1 MSKVAL
7 NQAELSKARIRSWLA
22 IVVLGIAMFTVVAT
36 EFAPIGMLSSIASDL
51 GRSPAT
57 VGLIVTAYALIGA
70 GSALLSA
77 VLPNRFSRKPLLI
90 GLMLVLSAAN
100 GLAMIAHSFPILM
113 LARVIGAL
121 SHGIFWAMVAA
132 LATQMAPPNQ
142 TGLATSIVFGGLSI
156 ANVLGVPL
164 LNLIEQTWGWRLA
177 FGALVA
183 ACLLTVLLM
192 AIVLPQ
198 IKAEGSV
205 GFATLASVLRSSKL
219 WRVYTVAIFT
229 VAAHFGAF
237 TYIEPYLRNVPGIAP
252 ALIAALLFGF
262 GAAGLLGNVVT
273 GALIDRFMKPVI
285 AVSLLLMCASLIG
298 LGMFGLSSGVG
309 PVLALLVVWGA
320 AISVLFI
327 GIQTWVLRTG
337 GEAAIPASAVY
348 TTVFNSSSGVGAV
361 LGAFVLNNAGLSAIM
376 TSAGLVIVM
385 AIVIVV
391 LDRGMRKTS

>member
-7 NQAELSKARIRSWLA
+7 NQAEPSKTSIRSWLA

-36 EFAPIGMLSSIASDL
+36 EFAPIGLLSSIASDL
-51 GRSPAT
+51 ESSPAT

-77 VLPNRFSRKPLLI
+77 VLPNRFPRKPLLI
-90 GLMLVLSAAN
+90 GLMLVLAAGN
-100 GLAMIAHSFPILM
+100 GLVMIAHSFQILM

-121 SHGIFWAMVAA
+121 SHGVFWAMVAA
-132 LATQMAPPNQ
+132 LATQIAPPNRM
-142 TGLATSIVFGGLSI
+142 GLATSIVFGGMSI

-164 LNLIEQTWGWRLA
+164 LNLIGQTWGWRLA
-177 FGALVA
+177 FGILVA
-183 ACLLTVLLM
+183 ACMLTALLM

-229 VAAHFGAF
+229 VAAHFAAF
-237 TYIEPYLRNVPGIAP
+237 TYIEPFLRNVPGIAP
-252 ALIAALLFGF
+252 AMIAALLFGF
-262 GAAGLLGNVVT
+262 GAAGLLGNVLT

-285 AVSLLLMCASLIG
+285 AVSLLLMFASLIG
-298 LGMFGLSSGVG
+298 LGTFGLNSGGG

-327 GIQTWVLRTG
+327 GIQTWVLRTSG
-337 GEAAIPASAVY
+337 KAAIPASAVY
-348 TTVFNSSSGVGAV
+348 TTVFNSSSGVGAI

-385 AIVIVV
+385 AITIVV
-391 LDRGMRKTS
+391 LDRGGRKTS

>member
-7 NQAELSKARIRSWLA
+7 NQAEPSKTSIRSWLA

-36 EFAPIGMLSSIASDL
+36 EFAPIGLLSSIASDL
-51 GRSPAT
+51 GRSPGT

-77 VLPNRFSRKPLLI
+77 VLPNRFPRKPLLI
-90 GLMLVLSAAN
+90 GLMVVLAAGN
-100 GLAMIAHSFPILM
+100 GLAMIAHSFPVLM

-121 SHGIFWAMVAA
+121 SHGVFWAMVAA
-132 LATQMAPPNQ
+132 LATQMAPPNRM
-142 TGLATSIVFGGLSI
+142 GLATSIVFGGMSI

-164 LNLIEQTWGWRLA
+164 LNLIGQTWGWRLA
-177 FGALVA
+177 FGILVA
-183 ACLLTVLLM
+183 ACMLTALLM

-205 GFATLASVLRSSKL
+205 GFATLTSVLRSSKL

-229 VAAHFGAF
+229 VAAHFAAF
-237 TYIEPYLRNVPGIAP
+237 TYIEPFLRNVPGIDP
-252 ALIAALLFGF
+252 AMIAALLFGF
-262 GAAGLLGNVVT
+262 GAAGLLGNVLT
-273 GALIDRFMKPVI
+273 EGLIDRFMKPVI
-285 AVSLLLMCASLIG
+285 AVSLLLMFASLLG
-298 LGMFGLSSGVG
+298 LGTIGLSSGVG

-337 GEAAIPASAVY
+337 GKEAIPASAVY
-348 TTVFNSSSGVGAV
+348 TTVFNSSSGAGAV

-385 AIVIVV
+385 AFTIVV
-391 LDRGMRKTS
+391 LDRGVRKTS

>member
-7 NQAELSKARIRSWLA
+7 NQAESSKASVRSWLA

-36 EFAPIGMLSSIASDL
+36 EFAPIGLLSSIASDL

-77 VLPNRFSRKPLLI
+77 VLPNRFPRKPLLI
-90 GLMLVLSAAN
+90 GLMLVLAAAN
-100 GLAMIAHSFPILM
+100 GLAMIAPSFPVLM

-121 SHGIFWAMVAA
+121 SHGVFWAMVAA
-132 LATQMAPPNQ
+132 LATQMAPPNR
-142 TGLATSIVFGGLSI
+142 TGLATSIVFGGMSI

-164 LNLIEQTWGWRLA
+164 LNLIGQTWGWRSA
-177 FGALVA
+177 FGTLAA

-192 AIVLPQ
+192 VIVLPQ
-198 IKAEGSV
+198 VKAEGSV
-205 GFATLASVLRSSKL
+205 GFATLASVLRSGKL

-252 ALIAALLFGF
+252 TMIAALLFGF
-262 GAAGLLGNVVT
+262 GAAGLLGNVLT

-285 AVSLLLMCASLIG
+285 AISLLLMCVSLIG
-298 LGMFGLSSGVG
+298 LGTFGLSSGLV
-309 PVLALLVVWGA
+309 PVLAMLVVWGA

-361 LGAFVLNNAGLSAIM
+361 LGAFILNNAGLSAIM
-376 TSAGLVIVM
+376 TSAGLVIVV
-385 AIVIVV
+385 AIAIVV
-391 LDRGMRKTS
+391 LDRGVSKTS